1 MKFII
6 YILISFLAGGIFKWY
21 DLVWFNSSIIYLHY
35 VVVSFFSLCFI
46 VKAQESESVFKSL
59 WQTIM
64 SFVFISTII
73 AQVFIWLGY
82 TDYGIL
88 KR

>member
-1 MKFII
+1 MKFIV
-6 YILISFLAGGIFKWY
+6 YILCSFLVGGIFKWY
-21 DLVWFNSSIIYLHY
+21 DLVWFNSSIIYLHW
-35 VVVSFFSLCFI
+35 VAVSLFSLYFI
-46 VKAQESESVFKSL
+46 AKAQESESVFKSI

-64 SFVFISTII
+64 SFVFIFTII